1 MDRIMLVDSGEEYRG
16 RLMLD
21 SNGMAHTDTKYR
33 LTQTC
38 PYSLKTQLYLQ
49 LQIF

>member
-1 MDRIMLVDSGEEYRG
+1 
-16 RLMLD
+16 
-21 SNGMAHTDTKYR
+21 MARRDTKYR

-49 LQIF
+49 LPIF